1 MVLDRPIPLGES
13 TRFTMT
19 DGVSV
24 NVVEYTY
31 APGDANGNGK
41 VDLFDAGV
49 LQNCF
54 GATAPTGLCAVS
66 DLTRDG
72 AVTAADHAALVAR
85 LVGP

>member
-1 MVLDRPIPLGES
+1 
-13 TRFTMT
+13 MT
-19 DGVSV
+19 DGVAV

-54 GATAPTGLCAVS
+54 GVTGSTGLCRVA

-72 AVTAADHAALVAR
+72 AITAADHAALVAQ